1 MIPIMSTRSM
11 SLTGLRSTRF
21 LPLSLAFAPSNPS
34 PSPSKRRKL
43 DPTTP
48 SPVPNSTETVPTRAE
63 EQEVRAGYC
72 CPSHSSLF
80 DSDFDSEDEGMP
92 LKVKKRLGKLTFL
105 PEIPFEVKHYLL
117 VKRDFRD
124 VGTQPE
130 EANGPRLLD
139 LANEEVSSIDD
150 PSCTVLQCRKHPV
163 LLHLPEYTQPKIPAT
178 AFWNQF
184 PDVPMNDKC
193 PIECPHCN
201 QRFSSGQALGG
212 HTSRRHS
219 SKKPTPVK
227 RTARRNSALSEN

>member
-1 MIPIMSTRSM
+1 MG
-11 SLTGLRSTRF
+11 LAGLRPTRF
-21 LPLSLAFAPSNPS
+21 LPLSLAFAPSRAS

-43 DPTTP
+43 DP
-48 SPVPNSTETVPTRAE
+48 PVPSSTDALPTRSE
-63 EQEVRAGYC
+63 EQEIKAGYC
-72 CPSHSSLF
+72 CPSHSLLF

-92 LKVKKRLGKLTFL
+92 LKAKKRSGKLTFM

-124 VGTQPE
+124 VGTQHE
-130 EANGPRLLD
+130 ESNGPTLLA

-150 PSCTVLQCRKHPV
+150 PSCTVLQCRKQAG
-163 LLHLPEYTQPKIPAT
+163 LLHLPEFTQPKIPAT

-184 PDVPMNDKC
+184 PDVQMNDRC
-193 PIECPHCN
+193 PIECPHCS

-219 SKKPTPVK
+219 SKRPTPVK
-227 RTARRNSALSEN
+227 RAARRVSAIIEQ